1 MAAFLIEVIYRQA
14 LACSEFWKIFFHFS
28 VLNLPYE
35 QFIEIKIQYIVEPP
49 FFQNRQIKF
58 SLFCSNNITITFF
71 YTKFPFFFSNTY

>member
-35 QFIEIKIQYIVEPP
+35 QFIEIKIQYIVEPS